1 MPSKSTPRIFRFG
14 ELELD
19 ESLLE
24 LRRAGV
30 VLPIEPKP
38 LRLLLYLIENRARV
52 LPKQELFRAIWPGVV
67 VSDTAL
73 SSALKDVRRALG
85 DDGAQQRWIR
95 TQRGRGYR
103 WVGAVSVV
111 EIGADAAA
119 SSAGAVPSAAQPGA
133 DALLDV
139 WDWASR
145 LPFVGRVEELK
156 RLERAWEHAR
166 QGIGGVVLI
175 EGEAGIGKTRLLAQ
189 LGALAHGSGGRVLA
203 GRCFSGENR
212 APYPLFAQL
221 LEEIEA
227 TEIGRLAPKLGIH
240 AGAI

>member
-52 LPKQELFRAIWPGVV
+52 LPKQELFQAIWPGVV

-111 EIGADAAA
+111 EIGAAPAADR
-119 SSAGAVPSAAQPGA
+119 GAEAVAALQPRGA
-133 DALLDV
+133 ALLDV

-145 LPFVGRVEELK
+145 MPFVGRVEEQK
-156 RLERAWEHAR
+156 RLERAWAHAR
-166 QGIGGVVLI
+166 QGIGGIVLI

-189 LGALAHGSGGRVLA
+189 LCALARESGGRVLT
-203 GRCFSGENR
+203 GR
-212 APYPLFAQL
+212 
-221 LEEIEA
+221 
-227 TEIGRLAPKLGIH
+227 
-240 AGAI
+240 